1 MRYLLTSICRKV
13 GGLRL
18 ALSFELGGT
27 RYTFDG
33 KGLKLKDT
41 RILNSEEMSQL
52 MKLGLQSWPGKIG
65 QVHKCKNCS
74 IIKL

>member
-1 MRYLLTSICRKV
+1 M
-13 GGLRL
+13 RL

-52 MKLGLQSWPGKIG
+52 MKLGLLTLISPE
-65 QVHKCKNCS
+65 
-74 IIKL
+74 KLEQERREVQLAAQ